1 MDKQETIEEAKLRAA
16 NYMSLKGAL
25 EPKQETLEEAAKSNY
40 DKKTARLPVPT
51 SHWINSE
58 FLQVQNFIEGAK
70 WMKEQMYSEEDM
82 REAYFTAIRSTGEGW
97 NGEYAGNG
105 SLSIEKTFN
114 DGYEMF
120 IEQYKNKIK

>member
-1 MDKQETIEEAKLRAA
+1 MTIEE
-16 NYMSLKGAL
+16 YMKIEESKQIKCYCGHTSYCDCSPLD

-70 WMKEQMYSEEDM
+70 WQAERMYSEEEIFNLCRDFAIFVQQK
-82 REAYFTAIRSTGEGW
+82 RPSYKKQLEWFTQFKKQAI
-97 NGEYAGNG
+97 
-105 SLSIEKTFN
+105 
-114 DGYEMF
+114 
-120 IEQYKNKIK
+120 

>member
-1 MDKQETIEEAKLRAA
+1 MNKQETI
-16 NYMSLKGAL
+16 
-25 EPKQETLEEAAKSNY
+25 EEAAKSNY
-40 DKKTARLPVPT
+40 DKKTARIPVPT

-82 REAYFTAIRSTGEGW
+82 REAYFTAINSTAEGW
-97 NGEYAGNG
+97 NGEHAGNG
-105 SLSIEKTFN
+105 SLSIEKVFN
-114 DGYEMF
+114 EGYEMF